1 MCIYY
6 SIHSLTK
13 KADGEKDGPKNAR
26 TFLFGSMIY
35 IIIYMFLSHYGLK
48 NKQLIGLLK
57 TGFYLLLLAD
67 LATMA
72 YIYKSYYGRLITNE
86 ILSTDKEDKDW
97 KYNEKKHEYSLK
109 TETDKKI
116 ENEIEK
122 VQADYNMKEINK
134 LKEKL
139 ETVDEKE
146 NI

>member
-13 KADGEKDGPKNAR
+13 KVDGGKDGSKNAR
-26 TFLFGSMIY
+26 TFLFGSIIY

-48 NKQLIGLLK
+48 NKKLIGILK

-86 ILSTDKEDKDW
+86 ILSTDEEESNW
-97 KYNEKKHEYSLK
+97 EYNEKNHKYSIK
-109 TETDKKI
+109 KETDKKI
-116 ENEIEK
+116 ENEIKK
-122 VQADYNMKEINK
+122 VE
-134 LKEKL
+134 EKL
-139 ETVDEKE
+139 
-146 NI
+146 